1 MSFAINVVKQNLKL
15 IKKKIKCNVSIIVTN
30 IWGKIFILRINKN
43 SRLLKYKLDWLKYK
57 SFRIIY

>member
-43 SRLLKYKLDWLKYK
+43 SRLLKYKLD
-57 SFRIIY
+57 